1 MTLACVSLM
10 TVIADAF
17 ALPMEAEE
25 IPVKPEP
32 ATVRTVPVGPDAGEK
47 PAIVSCA
54 AVLAGGAGVLA
65 GGGGA
70 VAVGGAGVGAGG
82 GAGVVVGG
90 LAGAVAGGAADVVDG
105 GGAVMVVGAVAG
117 VVVTG
122 VVVAGAVA
130 AVSVAGVAAAV
141 VSVDAV
147 AAAALEAALA
157 PVLALLDSPQPAS
170 SASKAAERPHK
181 IGLFFIPGGILVFRK
196 CAFVSA
202 SAL

>member
-1 MTLACVSLM
+1 M

-54 AVLAGGAGVLA
+54 AVLAGGAGGAGVLA